1 MKNKNVNVNNKFD
14 RDVGKLS
21 ISQVQMLD
29 KTPNIIK
36 NIIKP
41 TENVNPAIIASI
53 ILNID

>member
-21 ISQVQMLD
+21 ISKSILD

-41 TENVNPAIIASI
+41 TDNVNLQYKKSI
-53 ILNID
+53 I